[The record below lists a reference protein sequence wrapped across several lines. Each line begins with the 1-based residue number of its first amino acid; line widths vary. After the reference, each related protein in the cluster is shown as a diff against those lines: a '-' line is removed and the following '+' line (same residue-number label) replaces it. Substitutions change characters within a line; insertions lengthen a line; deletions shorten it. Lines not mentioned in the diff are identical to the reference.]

1 MNETFFYQLLLYS
14 WLCLAVVVFVLLLFF
29 NAPYGR
35 HFSAGWG
42 PCIRSKYGWLI
53 MEAISSLAFIG
64 LFIAGGR
71 IELVPVV
78 FLLMW
83 QAHYVHRAFIYPF
96 SIKNANR
103 LMPVAVVMM
112 GSVFNLLNAYLNG
125 RYVFSLSGGY
135 GPEWL
140 LDPRFISGFVLFG
153 IGFIVNRQ
161 ADQAL
166 IDLRSGRENG
176 YYLPSG
182 GLFNYVSCPNYLGE
196 IMIWA
201 GWALSTWSLAGLAFL
216 VWTVANLAPRAL
228 AHHKWYFNRFPDYP
242 AKRKIL
248 LPFIW

>member
-1 MNETFFYQLLLYS
+1 MSETFFYQLLVYS

-35 HFSAGWG
+35 HFSADWG

-53 MEAISSLAFIG
+53 MEAISSLVFIA
-64 LFIAGGR
+64 LFIAGGQ

-96 SIKNANR
+96 AIKNANR
-103 LMPVAVVMM
+103 LLPVAVVMM
-112 GSVFNLLNAYLNG
+112 GSVFNLVNAYLNG

-135 GPEWL
+135 APEWL
-140 LDPRFISGFVLFG
+140 LDARFISGFVLFG
-153 IGFIVNRQ
+153 VGFIVNRH
-161 ADQAL
+161 ADKAL
-166 IDLRSGRENG
+166 INLRSGRENG

-228 AHHKWYFNRFPDYP
+228 AHHKWYFARFPDYP
-242 AKRKIL
+242 ANRKVL